1 MFCPNCGTKN
11 EDGALFCASCG
22 TRLVTPTAPAQ
33 GNPQAANGTYA
44 APQPAARKTVNPFM
58 IASIIEICV
67 LFIAIIAFFK
77 IGQMTFSYRKT
88 AVNYVKALAAADWD
102 TVYNELDLN
111 DSQYINQDLFQ
122 KTAGQWSATDLS
134 NVSVESSSATK
145 NEAYVE
151 VKYTEKGQPYP
162 SYVTVHLIKQPRKA
176 FFLFDRWKINP
187 SMYVAENVTVMVPK
201 GAVLSLDDTEVSG
214 QYLTDSDD
222 PNYDNYTFDSL
233 FIGTHKVSFEI
244 DDLVANSDYIEVTND
259 YDFFTEDSITLSE
272 AQQKELIGTAY
283 SNMQKLITAADQAE
297 GFNAVESLY
306 TDNVCQDAKSSFE
319 YLEESFVS
327 KKNKTGILDVSIYDV
342 TGSYFNPYLEQGKIC
357 AAVNLSYNYDVLYKE
372 QDWWT
377 GDYEKDTC
385 KDQANTIDF
394 YFIYEDGEWK
404 LNSSQ
409 MPRFYYY

>member
-1 MFCPNCGTKN
+1 
-11 EDGALFCASCG
+11 
-22 TRLVTPTAPAQ
+22 
-33 GNPQAANGTYA
+33 
-44 APQPAARKTVNPFM
+44 
-58 IASIIEICV
+58 
-67 LFIAIIAFFK
+67 
-77 IGQMTFSYRKT
+77 
-88 AVNYVKALAAADWD
+88 
-102 TVYNELDLN
+102 
-111 DSQYINQDLFQ
+111 
-122 KTAGQWSATDLS
+122 
-134 NVSVESSSATK
+134 
-145 NEAYVE
+145 
-151 VKYTEKGQPYP
+151 
-162 SYVTVHLIKQPRKA
+162 
-176 FFLFDRWKINP
+176 
-187 SMYVAENVTVMVPK
+187 MYVAENVTVMVPK